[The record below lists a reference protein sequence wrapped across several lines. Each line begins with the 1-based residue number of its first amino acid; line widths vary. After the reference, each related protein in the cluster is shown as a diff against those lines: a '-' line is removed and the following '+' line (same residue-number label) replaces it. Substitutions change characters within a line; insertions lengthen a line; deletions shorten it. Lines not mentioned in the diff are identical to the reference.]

1 MSSHIATTKKKS
13 IRRKSTSRDW
23 PVWLA
28 SIPLVILAV
37 LWIIAYS
44 SQATYSKEDFES
56 IASQAEQSIAMVAK
70 DEKINVEKYCSKNRP
85 DEFSD
90 LELFCTVNMQVLVPY
105 GNDENARSIATRLY
119 DEVSKLGTPLL
130 GIEGFNSKPFNTS
143 ATLPINLGKPLPE
156 VQCNCSIYSQDKIRS
171 LDNSLRISMEDTLAI
186 TFYCSARAKSPYYP
200 IRYVQS

>member
-1 MSSHIATTKKKS
+1 MSRKPKKISGKRVNS
-13 IRRKSTSRDW
+13 IRNRL
-23 PVWLA
+23 VWLV
-28 SIPLVILAV
+28 SILIVILAV
-37 LWIIAYS
+37 ILLITNADQPVAYS
-44 SQATYSKEDFES
+44 REEFENIATK
-56 IASQAEQSIAMVAK
+56 AEQSIAILAT
-70 DEKINVEKYCSKNRP
+70 DGKINVEKYCSKNRP